1 MESFSFGSYYPG
13 DSPIHR
19 LDPRTKLVAGLV
31 FLLAALMANT
41 FAALVPV
48 AVFVVVATAF
58 ARIPAKRLA
67 QSATP
72 LMAIVV
78 VVALL
83 SLFTEQS
90 GCVLFELGIIQISEG
105 SLHTALFMGIRLT
118 LMMLG
123 MSLVTL
129 TTTTLD
135 LTAGFERL
143 LAPLARIGLPAHEL
157 GMILG
162 IALRF
167 MPQFANEMRIT
178 RDAQVSRG
186 ARVAAG
192 PLGGVRMLA
201 SMAIPLFVSVFR
213 RAETLSAARGERV
226 CIRCILPC
234 ATWSL
239 RRCSSCSSLPW
250 CSCACLPF
258 RAWHAHLVVDL
269 VRRVRPPSPPFP

>member
-67 QSATP
+67 QSAAP

-90 GCVLFELGIIQISEG
+90 GRVLFELGIIQISEG

-213 RAETLSAARGERV
+213 RAETLSAAMDARCYHGEQGRT
-226 CIRCILPC
+226 RLHPLHF
-234 ATWSL
+234 AL
-239 RRCSSCSSLPW
+239 RDVV
-250 CSCACLPF
+250 AQ
-258 RAWHAHLVVDL
+258 AVLVVLVVAVVL
-269 VRRVRPPSPPFP
+269 VRLLAV